1 MESGCGIA
9 YGKGIFQWKGVLI
22 VVKNRVKIQ
31 IDGKSFT
38 LMGPESEE
46 HIRSVAMYIDKKMKE
61 IRETAQMGG
70 DRSLAYILT
79 SLNVGNDYFKEV
91 EHSLNLEARVEELE
105 LELLGKEA
113 ELEEMTKKVEEL
125 AEKKAS
131 EKENVQENHRKG
143 KQSRT

>member
-1 MESGCGIA
+1 MASA
-9 YGKGIFQWKGVLI
+9 FFQWKGALI

-38 LMGPESEE
+38 LMGSESEE

-70 DRSLAYILT
+70 QDRSLAYILT
-79 SLNVGNDYFKEV
+79 SLNVGNEYFKEV
-91 EHSLNLEARVEELE
+91 EHSLNLEERVEELE

-113 ELEEMTKKVEEL
+113 ELEEMTKKADDLAQKL
-125 AEKKAS
+125 AEAEALLKDSVA
-131 EKENVQENHRKG
+131 KG
-143 KQSRT
+143 